1 MENKIDIKFVRDHY
15 VNESDS
21 LKEILD
27 VSIGDKVE
35 WDDRKWTITDIS
47 STEITIFEVNSPIHD
62 TLNISDIKLINLH
75 VTGKGYTIWKTL
87 KDYGKEDK
95 VKATEKDIGKN
106 VETVGGVAKLE
117 ALTTDG
123 KYVVTF
129 NGESRHVMVYNAWF
143 TIKSDCDFNKIL
155 TPGSSTEYYF
165 AK

>member
-47 STEITIFEVNSPIHD
+47 STEITIFKVNSPMYYI
-62 TLNISDIKLINLH
+62 LNIDDIKLINLH

-95 VKATEKDIGKN
+95 EISFNSAEAADIYRNLKAIKN
-106 VETVGGVAKLE
+106 SFKSVTHNKWFDKLE
-117 ALTTDG
+117 
-123 KYVVTF
+123 TF
-129 NGESRHVMVYNAWF
+129 VMREELCNELN
-143 TIKSDCDFNKIL
+143 NK
-155 TPGSSTEYYF
+155 
-165 AK
+165 